1 MKISLKDI
9 AGFIGGEI
17 TGDEKLEVKNLARI
31 EEALP
36 GDLTFLYLSHYE
48 KYFPSTKAS
57 AILVKP
63 GFNKSR
69 DDISYV
75 EVSDPNK
82 AFFKLVRKFFLPSY
96 PLEGIDETTF
106 IHPDADVGEN
116 FSAGKNVVISEGC
129 RIGNNVKIFHN
140 TVLLQNVEI
149 GDDCLVFQNVSIRE
163 NCKIGNRVIIHPG
176 TVIGSDGFGFEPDDK
191 GKFIKIP
198 QIGNVIVEDD
208 VELGSNVS
216 VDRASI
222 GSTII
227 KRGVKIDNLVQIAHN
242 VYIGDDT
249 VISDQAGISGSTKVG
264 KNCFILGQ
272 VGLTGHIDIADN
284 VILIAQSGVSKSIT
298 KAGTYF
304 GSPAKEVKTAYKLE
318 SHIRNLPDYA
328 KKISELEGEIKSL
341 REKIDKK
348 TFKDSDRK

>member
-1 MKISLKDI
+1 MKINLKDI

-17 TGDEKLEVKNLARI
+17 TGDESLEIKNLAKI
-31 EEALP
+31 EEARP
-36 GDLTFLYLSHYE
+36 GDLTFLYLTHYE
-48 KYFPSTKAS
+48 KHFLSTKAS

-69 DDISYV
+69 SDISYV
-75 EVSDPNK
+75 EVPDPNK
-82 AFFKLVRKFFLPSY
+82 AFFKLVRKFFPPSY
-96 PLEGIDETTF
+96 PLEGVDKTAF
-106 IHPDADVGEN
+106 IHPDAEIGEN
-116 FSAGKNVVISEGC
+116 VAAGKNVVISEGC
-129 RIGNNVKIFHN
+129 RIGNNVRIFHN

-149 GDDCLVFQNVSIRE
+149 GDDCLLFQNISIRE

-176 TVIGSDGFGFEPDDK
+176 TVIGSDGFGFEPDEK
-191 GKFIKIP
+191 GQFSKIP
-198 QIGNVIVEDD
+198 QIGNVIIEDD

-227 KRGVKIDNLVQIAHN
+227 KRGVKVDNLVQIAHN
-242 VYIGDDT
+242 VYIGEDT
-249 VISDQAGISGSTKVG
+249 VISAQAGISGSTKVG

-284 VILIAQSGVSKSIT
+284 VIIIAQSGVSKSIT

-304 GSPAKEVKTAYKLE
+304 GYPAKELKTAYKLE

-328 KKISELEGEIKSL
+328 KKITELEGEIKSL
-341 REKIDKK
+341 REKINKK
-348 TFKDSDRK
+348 TIK